1 MNVMAKLYQRLKEFL
16 RWDTI
21 YVEVY
26 TLLESR
32 DASTLELWKQTALPE
47 ADVLSV
53 LGVIR
58 EVYDY
63 PNNHMA
69 PDDPVAIILNEGF
82 HELAVQNVVNQLNA
96 KYQVS
101 QTVAE
106 LNTLGTMQDL
116 VQWVVAAVASKAS
129 A

>member
-1 MNVMAKLYQRLKEFL
+1 MAKLYQRLKEFL